1 MSWIGNDG
9 ERERTE
15 GSGMVIFVYFF
26 VLSLFEVF
34 DGIMEGRGVKGK
46 GEKA

>member
-9 ERERTE
+9 ERER
-15 GSGMVIFVYFF
+15 GQSHRGMVIFVYFF

-34 DGIMEGRGVKGK
+34 DGGK
-46 GEKA
+46 GSERERREKA